1 MTSVV
6 SGMELRGFP
15 ETTKWHYQLFREWS
29 YADFPKQLNGIAT
42 DGDKKP

>member
-1 MTSVV
+1 
-6 SGMELRGFP
+6 MELRGFP
-15 ETTKWHYQLFREWS
+15 ETTKWQTEIYHLFREWS